1 MNCESFEWRPIGY
14 LRGGGKYAAHAPRQA
29 AMADNQGYVELI
41 DHPGLVE
48 ALDGLSGFAMIWL
61 IFVFDRNEH
70 WKSKVNPPEN
80 PTGKKIGVF
89 ATRSPHRPNPVG
101 ISAVVLDRIDGNK
114 IYIRNFDLLD
124 GTPILDIKPYLPAAD
139 AFAGIRAG
147 WRDELPEC
155 GAALVFAGDTRQKL
169 DFIREH
175 GALDLGQF
183 LHTQLATRTLNPKRQ
198 RLKLAAEP
206 DGEHEIAC
214 RTWRIG
220 FILSGGT
227 ATVVRISSGYTP
239 EELATDLDPYQ
250 DKAVHRKFISSF

>member
-1 MNCESFEWRPIGY
+1 MSCESFGWQPIGY
-14 LRGGGKYAAHAPRQA
+14 LCGGGKYAAHAPRQA
-29 AMADNQGYVELI
+29 AMADNQGYIELV
-41 DHPGLVE
+41 DHRGLLE

-61 IFVFDRNEH
+61 IFVFDRNLH
-70 WKSKVNPPEN
+70 WKSKVSPPEN

-101 ISAVVLDRIDGNK
+101 ISAVVLDKIEGNK

-139 AFAGIRAG
+139 AFSGVRAG

-155 GAALVFAGDTRQKL
+155 EITLEFAGDTKARI
-169 DFIREH
+169 DFIAEH
-175 GALDLGQF
+175 AALDLCQF
-183 LHTQLATRTLNPKRQ
+183 LHTQLVTRTLNPKRQ
-198 RLKLAAEP
+198 RLKLATDAG
-206 DGEHEIAC
+206 GEHEIAC

-220 FILSGGT
+220 FFLSENR
-227 ATVVRISSGYTP
+227 ATVVRISSGYSP
-239 EELATDLDPYQ
+239 EELADSLDQYQ

>member
-1 MNCESFEWRPIGY
+1 MSCESFEWQPIGY
-14 LRGGGKYAAHAPRQA
+14 LHGGGKYAAHAPRQA
-29 AMADNQGYVELI
+29 AMADNQGYIELI

-48 ALDGLSGFAMIWL
+48 GLDGLSGFAMIWL
-61 IFVFDRNEH
+61 IFVFDRNLC

-101 ISAVVLDRIDGNK
+101 ISAVVLDKIEGNK

-124 GTPILDIKPYLPAAD
+124 GTPILDIKPYLSTAD
-139 AFAGIRAG
+139 AFPEVRAG

-155 GAALVFAGDTRQKL
+155 EVTLAFAGDTKAKV
-169 DFIREH
+169 DFIKEH

-183 LHTQLATRTLNPKRQ
+183 LHTQLVTRTLNPKRQ
-198 RLKLAAEP
+198 RLKLAAEA

-220 FILSGGT
+220 FLLSGNQ

-239 EELATDLDPYQ
+239 EELDDGLDPYQ